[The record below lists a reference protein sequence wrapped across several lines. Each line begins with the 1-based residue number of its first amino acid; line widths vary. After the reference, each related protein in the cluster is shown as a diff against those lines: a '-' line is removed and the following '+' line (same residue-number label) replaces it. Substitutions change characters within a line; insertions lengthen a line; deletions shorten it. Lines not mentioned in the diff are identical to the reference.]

1 LNRSTKVYQKGSR
14 VDSSRVLSELE
25 SDLKSGNRFEV
36 DFHLANA
43 SRIRPSMNRQE
54 VTPDQFPASSSDRLR
69 TDRWWKRF
77 GRIDFLLP
85 ALIVLFTLP
94 VSLKALRSYFTFDD
108 LMNLNYYLQRPWVAI
123 GSNLAVFTSFRRPL
137 GALVYLPLFGIAG
150 MNPEPYYLAGIF
162 LYSINIVLVFRLL
175 LRLSESR
182 FTALVAAS
190 LFALHP
196 EVHNVLFNF
205 GGVFELLCLL
215 FLLIATISYV
225 HFARAEVPRP
235 RRYYVLSLLSFLVAL
250 NAKETAV
257 VLPVILA
264 AFHLFYAPDFRNGFH
279 GLRRAALWLAPFF
292 AVVVPYTLVKMLGAE
307 AYWRDN
313 ALYTYHFD
321 TSVLSNF
328 SHYLGFLSNQEWT
341 FSPAGG
347 IVLLLGAAALGLM
360 LRNGS
365 VLFGLSW
372 AVLGL
377 LPVLPLPRFWGLFLY
392 IPLVGF
398 AFAAAA
404 LIADLGRRLVDLC
417 LPTSVRLWRP
427 GRLVVLI
434 LAGLYL
440 FRILG
445 AMSPD
450 IDRARRVFYH
460 ERNPSWRSFAE
471 QLYSI
476 YPSLQEGT
484 LLVFVNPPFD
494 RESDDRWCLRFLVR
508 LKYGPGIRVARSPDD
523 DARLPALV
531 RAASEVQYL
540 TWDGRVLSVRA
551 GPG

>member
-1 LNRSTKVYQKGSR
+1 
-14 VDSSRVLSELE
+14 
-25 SDLKSGNRFEV
+25 
-36 DFHLANA
+36 
-43 SRIRPSMNRQE
+43 MNRQE
-54 VTPDQFPASSSDRLR
+54 VKPDQLRASSSDRLE
-69 TDRWWKRF
+69 TGRWWTVL

-94 VSLKALRSYFTFDD
+94 VSVKALRSYFTFDD

-150 MNPEPYYLAGIF
+150 MNPEPYYLVGIF
-162 LYSINIVLVFRLL
+162 LYSANIVLVYRLL
-175 LRLSESR
+175 LLLSKSRL
-182 FTALVAAS
+182 TALVATS

-205 GGVFELLCLL
+205 GAVFELLCLL

-225 HFARAEVPRP
+225 RFVQTEVPRP
-235 RRYYVLSLLSFLVAL
+235 IRFYILSLLSFLAAL

-257 VLPVILA
+257 VLPAILV
-264 AFHLFYAPDFRNGFH
+264 AFHVFYARDLRDGFL
-279 GLRRAALWLAPFF
+279 GLRRAALRIAPFF
-292 AVVVPYTLVKMLGAE
+292 AAVVPYTLAKILGAE

-313 ALYTYHFD
+313 ALYQYHFD
-321 TSVLSNF
+321 TSVLSNL
-328 SHYLGFLSNQEWT
+328 SHYLEFLSNQEWT

-347 IVLLLGAAALGLM
+347 IVLLVGAAALGLV

-404 LIADLGRRLVDLC
+404 LITDLGRRLAGVC
-417 LPTSVRLWRP
+417 LPASVRLWSP
-427 GRLVVLI
+427 GRLVVLV

-450 IDRARRVFYH
+450 IDRARRLFYH
-460 ERNPSWRSFAE
+460 ERNLSWRSFAE
-471 QLYSI
+471 QLYSV

-494 RESDDRWCLRFLVR
+494 REGNERWCLRFLVR
-508 LKYGPGIRVARSPDD
+508 LKYGPGIRVARRPDD
-523 DARLPALV
+523 DARLPSLV
-531 RAASEVQYL
+531 RGASEVHYL
-540 TWDGRVLSVRA
+540 IWDGQVLSERPD
-551 GPG
+551 PG